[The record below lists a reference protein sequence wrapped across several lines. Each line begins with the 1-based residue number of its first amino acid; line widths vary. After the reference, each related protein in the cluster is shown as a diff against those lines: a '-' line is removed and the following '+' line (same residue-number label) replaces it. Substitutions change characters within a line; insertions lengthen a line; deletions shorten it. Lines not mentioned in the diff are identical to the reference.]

1 MVSMRIRSRTVVPLL
16 ALAALI
22 AGVAADAAVASPTAT
37 VTVTALT
44 VNGPTSLN
52 GPTTTR
58 GGVTVGTGGLT
69 ATAPVVLHGDSGHPA
84 GLTVDRGVEILAA
97 PDSSAQLLEVKD
109 QNGAPIMS
117 VPPFGGLAVYCDEIR
132 VTAHDIFNANV
143 TLHWNGSI
151 TLNQQH
157 GGVTIYSGTD
167 DPNLAPPLTDTS
179 CTAPASPRGV
189 HPGDRYFQTGCSSA
203 DPTQC
208 YGTWVYVGGRWLD
221 KG

>member
-1 MVSMRIRSRTVVPLL
+1 VRPHTAISALTSALL
-16 ALAALI
+16 VAGLATSS
-22 AGVAADAAVASPTAT
+22 AAASPTAT
-37 VTVTALT
+37 ATLTALT
-44 VNGPTSLN
+44 VTGPSALN
-52 GPTTTR
+52 GPTTTK
-58 GGVTVGTGGLT
+58 GGVTVGPGGLT
-69 ATAPVVLHGDSGHPA
+69 ANAPVAINGDTGHPVT
-84 GLTVDRGVEILAA
+84 LTVNRGVLINAA
-97 PDSSAQLLEVKD
+97 PGSTAQLLELKD
-109 QNGAPIMS
+109 EHGAPILS

-132 VTAHDIFNANV
+132 VTASDIFNANL

-157 GGVTIYSGTD
+157 GGATLYSGTD

-189 HPGDRYFQTGCSSA
+189 HPGDRYLQTGCSSA

-208 YGTWVYVGGRWLD
+208 YGTWVWVGGRWLD